1 MLKRGDRSILA
12 LSHGWLTALHPDPHG
27 TTLAAVRRYL
37 EADAAASSTGLW
49 DFVSLPQKGPN
60 GEARSDKD
68 AAMFKSVLDEGIM
81 GNFYGLRQRHRH
93 LRHSAVRGR
102 WRPRLVHL

>member
-37 EADAAASSTGLW
+37 EADAAASSTGLLGLCEPP
-49 DFVSLPQKGPN
+49 SKGP
-60 GEARSDKD
+60 E
-68 AAMFKSVLDEGIM
+68 
-81 GNFYGLRQRHRH
+81 
-93 LRHSAVRGR
+93 RGSTE
-102 WRPRLVHL
+102 